1 MILQGKSA
9 VITGGVRG
17 IGKAI
22 AEEFCKEGANVL
34 LCYRSNDDAA
44 NKTVEELKKYGTR
57 VELLKGDVADAQH
70 GEEAA
75 KKAAELFGK
84 VDILVNNAGITKD
97 KLMMRMTPSDFDQ
110 VVQAN
115 LNGSFYFLRAFAP
128 LMIKQKS
135 GRIINISSIVGL
147 RGNPG
152 QVNYS
157 ASKAGIIGM
166 TLSAAKELGRRGITV
181 NAVAPGYIETEMT
194 DVLTEE
200 QKGKMMEMIS
210 LGRMGKAEDVA
221 KTVTFLASENASY
234 ITGQVIGVDGGMTI

>member
-1 MILQGKSA
+1 MLQGKSA